1 MRNMQT
7 LLDYYE
13 RQRKGRFITNKN
25 ILTLNHKLMSNDWPA
40 GSILCKLQNMKF
52 RPVCKDNYQ
61 TRLQHFL
68 MHDLDKFMSALN
80 DVQINDSTNTKDT
93 EATPRVDLKDMPVK
107 SKSKTKTFF
116 LINR

>member
-1 MRNMQT
+1 MQNIKNFFLQKQT
-7 LLDYYE
+7 LKLD
-13 RQRKGRFITNKN
+13 RINCF
-25 ILTLNHKLMSNDWPA
+25 LS

-80 DVQINDSTNTKDT
+80 DVHIKDTTNTKDT
-93 EATPRVDLKDMPVK
+93 ETTPRVDLKDMPVK
-107 SKSKTKTFF
+107 FYKKKKKTT
-116 LINR
+116 